1 MMSMMRL
8 FKITIKTGHHL
19 ISRNCQ
25 KNIYSAR
32 SMTLNLMFKNE
43 NRLDGPIRD
52 ERSEESQIN
61 ICCHGNDSKLHDVV
75 KTLAKH
81 LNTTMETTK

>member
-1 MMSMMRL
+1 MKLS
-8 FKITIKTGHHL
+8 
-19 ISRNCQ
+19 
-25 KNIYSAR
+25 KNIYSA
-32 SMTLNLMFKNE
+32 MKLNLMFKNE
-43 NRLDGPIRD
+43 DRLDGPIRD

-61 ICCHGNDSKLHDVV
+61 ICCHGNDSKLHDV